1 MEQVKKLGNGTK
13 FSLRGLS
20 PEKKA
25 SAEGGA
31 HKKKITPAKVGRFLF
46 SIVRGVIV
54 FGIGYVILYPI
65 FVRLTI
71 SFMDEK
77 DLYDATVKYVP
88 KTFTLW
94 NYRRDID
101 GTE

>member
-54 FGIGYVILYPI
+54 FGICYVILYPI
-65 FVRLTI
+65 FVKLSI

-88 KTFTLW
+88 KTFTLE
-94 NYRRDID
+94 NYRDRKSVV
-101 GTE
+101 

>member
-1 MEQVKKLGNGTK
+1 MDEKDLYDATVKYVPKTFTLENYLDNPRDIKKTEIHIHRQHQN
-13 FSLRGLS
+13 LRRHNQCENHTAS

-54 FGIGYVILYPI
+54 FGI
-65 FVRLTI
+65 
-71 SFMDEK
+71 
-77 DLYDATVKYVP
+77 
-88 KTFTLW
+88 
-94 NYRRDID
+94 
-101 GTE
+101 